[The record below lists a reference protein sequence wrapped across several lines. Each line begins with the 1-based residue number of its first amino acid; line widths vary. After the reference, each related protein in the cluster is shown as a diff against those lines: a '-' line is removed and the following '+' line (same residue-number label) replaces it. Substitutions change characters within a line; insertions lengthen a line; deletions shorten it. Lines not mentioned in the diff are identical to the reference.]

1 MKELLSFLSKLFN
14 SRQENIKVTMKFKT
28 IIPEEQLEFEQWCK
42 EFNVGMLWDKKIVHL
57 G

>member
-1 MKELLSFLSKLFN
+1 MKELLPFLSKLFN
-14 SRQENIKVTMKFKT
+14 SRQENTKVTVKFKT
-28 IIPEEQLEFEQWCK
+28 IIPQEQMEFEQWCK